1 MTRGLGVA
9 VGPRS
14 VPSLSPVA
22 NRAEHRR
29 YLIWKTLGTILEQLP
44 VQFAVRIAE
53 ASGWLVSLRRTAAR
67 DSVRYNVA
75 TLLEQGSD
83 RPVDQAVLTR
93 FTRRAYA
100 SYARYWAEGATLPGA
115 GLAVVHDRIVIV
127 EGVDHLDAA
136 MATGR
141 GVIVALPHVGSWEWG
156 GAMLS
161 RMGYPMTAVAEVLE
175 PPELFSWFI
184 AKREAIG
191 LSIAPLDRDAGKV
204 MLRTLSEGG
213 LVGLLADRD
222 ITGDGIE
229 VTMLGRRAKV
239 PAGPA
244 TLALRSGAVL
254 LCGIAYSGPG
264 REHCVIMTPAIP
276 TEREGRLRADVHR
289 VSQLVADQLGVLIRQ
304 HPEQW
309 HVFSDAFIDQPE
321 Q

>member
-1 MTRGLGVA
+1 VA
-9 VGPRS
+9 D
-14 VPSLSPVA
+14 
-22 NRAEHRR
+22 RAEHRR
-29 YLIWKTLGTILEQLP
+29 YLIWKALGTILEQLP
-44 VQFAVRIAE
+44 VQFAVRVAE
-53 ASGWLVSLRRTAAR
+53 ACGWVVSFRQTEARRAVR
-67 DSVRYNVA
+67 DNVQA
-75 TLLEQGSD
+75 LLEQGSST
-83 RPVDQAVLTR
+83 PVDPGVLER
-93 FTRRAYA
+93 FTRRAFA

-115 GLAVVHDRIVIV
+115 GLEVVHDRIVII
-127 EGVDHLDAA
+127 EGVEHLDAA

-141 GVIVALPHVGSWEWG
+141 GVVVALPHVGSWEWG

-191 LSIAPLDRDAGKV
+191 LTIAPLDHDAGKV
-204 MLRTLSEGG
+204 MLRTLAAGG

-229 VTMLGRRAKV
+229 VSLLGRPARV

-254 LCGIAYSGPG
+254 LCGIVYSGPG
-264 REHCVIMTPAIP
+264 REHCVIMTPPVA

-289 VSQLVADQLGVLIRQ
+289 VTQLVADELGTLIRQ

-309 HVFSDAFIDQPE
+309 HVFSDAFVDRE
-321 Q
+321 G

>member
-1 MTRGLGVA
+1 M
-9 VGPRS
+9 S
-14 VPSLSPVA
+14 D
-22 NRAEHRR
+22 RADRRR
-29 YLIWKTLGTILEQLP
+29 YLTWKALGTILEQLP
-44 VQFAVRIAE
+44 VQFAVRVAEVFGGLIAFRSSE
-53 ASGWLVSLRRTAAR
+53 ARTAV
-67 DSVRYNVA
+67 SQNVRV
-75 TLLEQGSD
+75 LLEQGSEV
-83 RPVDQAVLTR
+83 PVDDRVQAR

-115 GLAVVHDRIVIV
+115 GLDVVHDRIVIV
-127 EGVDHLDAA
+127 EGADHLDAA

-161 RMGYPMTAVAEVLE
+161 RMGYPMTAVAEVLD

-191 LSIAPLDRDAGKV
+191 LAIAPLDRDAGKV
-204 MLRTLSEGG
+204 ILSTLNDGG

-229 VTMLGRRAKV
+229 VELLGRTAKV

-254 LCGIAYSGPG
+254 LCGVVYSGPG
-264 REHCVIMTPAIP
+264 REHCVIMTEPVP

-289 VSQLVADQLGVLIRQ
+289 VSQLVADRLSVLIRQ

-309 HVFSDAFIDQPE
+309 HVFSDAFVEDRPT
-321 Q
+321 

>member
-1 MTRGLGVA
+1 VSA
-9 VGPRS
+9 
-14 VPSLSPVA
+14 
-22 NRAEHRR
+22 RADRRR
-29 YLIWKTLGTILEQLP
+29 YLIWKALGTVLEQMP

-53 ASGWLVSLRRTAAR
+53 FFGGLVSAKPSGARTAVAEN
-67 DSVRYNVA
+67 VRA
-75 TLLEQGSD
+75 LLEQGTQTK
-83 RPVDQAVLTR
+83 VDERVLAR

-115 GLAVVHDRIVIV
+115 GLKVVHDRIVIV
-127 EGVDHLDAA
+127 EGADHLDAA

-141 GVIVALPHVGSWEWG
+141 GVLVALPHVGSWEWG

-184 AKREAIG
+184 GKREAIG
-191 LSIAPLDRDAGKV
+191 LSIVPLDRDAGKA
-204 MLRTLSEGG
+204 MLATLNAGG

-229 VTMLGRRAKV
+229 VELLGRKAKV

-254 LCGIAYSGPG
+254 LCGIVYSGPG
-264 REHCVIMTPAIP
+264 REHCVIMTPPIP
-276 TEREGRLRADVHR
+276 TVREGRLRADVHR
-289 VSQLVADQLGVLIRQ
+289 VTQLVADQLSVLIRQ

-309 HVFSDAFIDQPE
+309 HVFSDAFAPDE
-321 Q
+321 AR

>member
-1 MTRGLGVA
+1 MA
-9 VGPRS
+9 D
-14 VPSLSPVA
+14 
-22 NRAEHRR
+22 RADHRR
-29 YLIWKTLGTILEQLP
+29 YLLWKTLGTILEQLP
-44 VQFAVRIAE
+44 VQFAVRVAE
-53 ASGWLVSLRRTAAR
+53 VVGGLVALKPSGAREAVSENLR
-67 DSVRYNVA
+67 V
-75 TLLEQGSD
+75 LLEQGSD
-83 RPVDQAVLTR
+83 DAVDPRVLAR

-115 GLAVVHDRIVIV
+115 GLDVVHDRIVIV
-127 EGVDHLDAA
+127 EGAEDLDAA

-141 GVIVALPHVGSWEWG
+141 GVIIALPHVGSWEWG
-156 GAMLS
+156 GAMLA

-175 PPELFSWFI
+175 PPELIRWFI

-191 LSIAPLDRDAGKV
+191 LSITPLDRDAGKT
-204 MLRTLSEGG
+204 MLATLNAGG

-229 VTMLGRRAKV
+229 VTLLGRRTKV

-254 LCGIAYSGPG
+254 LGGIVYSGPG
-264 REHCVIMTPAIP
+264 REHCVIMTPPIP

-289 VSQLVADQLGVLIRQ
+289 VTQLIADQLSGLIRQ

-309 HVFSDAFIDQPE
+309 HVFSEAFVEDASS
-321 Q
+321 